1 MYTTEF
7 DENGRPLKAY
17 GSATLIVKDEE
28 QK

>member
-7 DENGRPLKAY
+7 DENGRPLKDY